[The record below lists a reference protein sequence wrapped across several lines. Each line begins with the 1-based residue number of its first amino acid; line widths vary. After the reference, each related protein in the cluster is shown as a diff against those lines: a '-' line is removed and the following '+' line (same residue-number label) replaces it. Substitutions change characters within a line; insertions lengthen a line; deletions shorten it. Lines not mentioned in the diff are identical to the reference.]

1 MRPLNASEIN
11 RRVGVFAINF
21 TILFVGSLACVYTYF
36 NVAESEGGL
45 LVQKANKYDQLV
57 VKYQLLSDQVE
68 SIYTHMQ
75 LLNTEKVM
83 NGLELQRLISNEKEK
98 LNKTMLSG
106 VGDTAVNFIAY
117 KNLSKKI
124 NNLLSIKDSIRL
136 VSIDEEALRT
146 DLISCIAED
155 QQLRKKQKAGT
166 PVDEPPAE

>member
-11 RRVGVFAINF
+11 KKTWLFAGHFAI
-21 TILFVGSLACVYTYF
+21 LFIASLSCVYTYF
-36 NVAESEGGL
+36 GIAEAEGVL
-45 LVQKANKYDQLV
+45 LVKKANQYDHLT

-75 LLNTEKVM
+75 LLNTDRVM
-83 NGLELQRLISNEKEK
+83 NSLELERLISNEKEK
-98 LNKTMLSG
+98 LNKAMLTG
-106 VGDTAVNFIAY
+106 LGDTAVTFLAY

-136 VSIDEEALRT
+136 VSIEEEALRM
-146 DLISCIAED
+146 DLVSCIAED
-155 QQLRKKQKAGT
+155 QQLRNKQKAGT